1 MCFLLTLLFEFQENK
16 SDLETLKMKKMH
28 SSNSVCIIGKVS
40 FVCLFLLG
48 KKKKRKEKCLRFG
61 SGKIGRS
68 GWHSWLRAEQ
78 KPQSFWILK
87 CFCEEDYFKDV
98 NWPPRK

>member
-28 SSNSVCIIGKVS
+28 SSNSECIIGKVS

-48 KKKKRKEKCLRFG
+48 KKKKKRKMSTFWQWENREVRLAFLAE
-61 SGKIGRS
+61 S
-68 GWHSWLRAEQ
+68 RAETSELLDTQ
-78 KPQSFWILK
+78 MLL
-87 CFCEEDYFKDV
+87 
-98 NWPPRK
+98 